1 MGKFFTREQVMEL
14 VKAYN
19 IKEGKDVH
27 AALKD
32 MFKDILQEMLEAELE
47 LELGYSKYDYKNK
60 ATDNSRNGHSPKKVK
75 SSVGKFELTVPRDRE
90 GEFEPVAV
98 KKHQNDVSSIE
109 DRILSMYA
117 RGMSTRDINSHMEEI
132 YGLEISA
139 DMVSRIT
146 DKILPIIREWQN
158 RPLEAVYPIAY
169 LDAMSFNV
177 KRDGQVVK
185 KNAYLI
191 LGYNLEGLKD
201 ILGIWI
207 GEAESAKFWLGILN
221 ELKNRGV
228 KDILIATV
236 DGLSGFEEAIGAA
249 FPKTEVQRCIVHQVR
264 YCTRFVSYKERKEFC
279 RDMKAI
285 YHAPGE
291 EAGLEALQRFKA
303 EWNSKYPY
311 AVRSWENNWAALST
325 FFKYPEEIR
334 KLIYTTNPIESFN
347 STAKKLL
354 KTKGS
359 FPSDEALLKL
369 LYLAV
374 MNITKKWTMRNRD
387 WNLILSQLE
396 IYFGERITRY
406 L

>member
-14 VKAYN
+14 VKAYK
-19 IKEGKDVH
+19 IKEAKDVH
-27 AALKD
+27 IALKD
-32 MFKDILQEMLEAELE
+32 MLKDVLQEMLEAELE
-47 LELGYSKYDYKNK
+47 NELGYSKYDYKNK
-60 ATDNSRNGHSPKKVK
+60 STTNSRNGHSSKKVK

-117 RGMSTRDINSHMEEI
+117 RGMSTRDINSHLEEI
-132 YGLEISA
+132 YGLEVSA

-146 DKILPIIREWQN
+146 DKILPLIREWQN

-191 LGYNLEGLKD
+191 IGYNLEGFKD

-236 DGLSGFEEAIGAA
+236 DGLAGFEEAIGAA

-264 YCTRFVSYKERKEFC
+264 YCTRFVSYKERKAFC
-279 RDMKAI
+279 RDMKEI
-285 YHAPGE
+285 YQAPSE

-311 AVRSWENNWAALST
+311 AVRSWENNWTVLST

-347 STAKKLL
+347 SAAKKLL

-369 LYLAV
+369 LYLTA
-374 MNITKKWTMRNRD
+374 MNVTKKWTMRNRD
-387 WNLILSQLE
+387 WNSILSQLE
-396 IYFGERITRY
+396 IYFGERITAC